1 MRWTLAILALMAG
14 VALLMTGCAGPAS
27 YRYSNHI
34 LVPPGAKNAAV
45 MERTATIPIHATCSA
60 SEDGL
65 RMERRGQTIRVT
77 VRAKPLLAHPAGWL
91 STWSTSLE
99 KKGCIE
105 TGQGIVL
112 ASRIAELLPADPR
125 AASTLLHPGAA
136 IAGYVD
142 VGPEHRLKVVGPI
155 LREGAQPGASALGSP
170 ETSVS
175 GGKATIE
182 MRASKDFVGYET
194 AWFAIQPVAGKPG
207 ARIAFLS
214 ADDNIDGKQS
224 RAGKPRLDYFQFAPD
239 AAFYRLFYL
248 TRISRADH
256 DIAVLAAPTK
266 VDLEERT
273 ASFAADPA
281 ICTTTAH
288 GWCVLI
294 PRESAVVPHLLVTAG
309 GTEIPVVAGG
319 TVRDALKAAGV
330 AQPASVV
337 ATLRVQRRFAGKL
350 SPVVVERNR
359 EEILDLPLSGGEDLR
374 W

>member
-1 MRWTLAILALMAG
+1 MRWTLAI
-14 VALLMTGCAGPAS
+14 VALVMTVCAGPAS
-27 YRYSNHI
+27 YRYGNHI
-34 LVPPGAKNAAV
+34 LIPPGVKNAAV
-45 MERTATIPIHATCSA
+45 LERTAIIPIHAKCSA

-65 RMERRGQTIRVT
+65 RMERRGKNIRVT
-77 VRAKPLLAHPAGWL
+77 VQTKPLLAHPGGWL

-105 TGQGIVL
+105 IGEGIVL

-125 AASTLLHPGAA
+125 AATTLLHPNAA
-136 IAGYVD
+136 FAGYVD
-142 VGPEHRLKVVGPI
+142 LGPENRLKVVGPI
-155 LREGAQPGASALGSP
+155 LREGAKPSASAIGDP
-170 ETSVS
+170 KTTVS
-175 GGKATIE
+175 GGKLNLE
-182 MRASKDFVGYET
+182 LRASADLIGYET

-207 ARIAFLS
+207 AQIAFLY

-248 TRISRADH
+248 TRVSRADH
-256 DIAVLAAPTK
+256 DIAVLSAPTK
-266 VDLEERT
+266 ADLEIRT

-281 ICTTTAH
+281 ICTTSAQ

-294 PRESAVVPHLLVTAG
+294 PRESAVVPHLVVTAG
-309 GTEIPVVAGG
+309 GAEIAVIAGG

-337 ATLRVQRRFAGKL
+337 ATLRVQRHFAGKL
-350 SPVVVERNR
+350 SPVVFERNR
-359 EEILDLPLSGGEDLR
+359 EEILELPLAGGEDLR